1 MKLNLFVG
9 GCVGSITGCGVYLF
23 GIRSAGMIGLG
34 RDGVL
39 DVGLVGD
46 DGVDGRVPEELFL
59 WLWLILTFNFVLF
72 FVVSLLFA
80 VFELA

>member
-23 GIRSAGMIGLG
+23 GIGRAGMIGLG

-59 WLWLILTFNFVLF
+59 WLWLI
-72 FVVSLLFA
+72 FVV
-80 VFELA
+80 